1 MAAAATR
8 TPSRSSTHKAAGA
21 LLAHGRTRTDAP
33 ASPGANVCT
42 QQARKNGHGQHR
54 AGRAKV
60 KRTTRSADPGG
71 RCAAKSRRN
80 RSAQRKSPC
89 EAVRTA
95 ASRVPRQTDGIPCAA
110 PNGRHPA
117 RRGQASPESPPETH
131 ISPLPRA
138 RNSRVAGVCSACL
151 HNLIYITNFIN
162 VNIPNLQLFFRT
174 FGCHNILSITANQAA
189 SHAMRRIYIIQ
200 FT

>member
-89 EAVRTA
+89 TWCAQ
-95 ASRVPRQTDGIPCAA
+95 SGIPRTA

-138 RNSRVAGVCSACL
+138 RNSRGAGVCSTCL
-151 HNLIYITNFIN
+151 HNLIYVTNFIN
-162 VNIPNLQLFFRT
+162 VNIPNLQRFFRA
-174 FGCHNILSITANQAA
+174 FGCHNMLSITANRAA
-189 SHAMRRIYIIQ
+189 SHAMRHIYIIQ

>member
-33 ASPGANVCT
+33 ASPGANVYT
-42 QQARKNGHGQHR
+42 QRARKNGRTGSAEPDAPKSNGQRAAQIRADGARPNHAGIGLRSGNLPAHGVHEAAFR
-54 AGRAKV
+54 APHQ
-60 KRTTRSADPGG
+60 S
-71 RCAAKSRRN
+71 
-80 RSAQRKSPC
+80 
-89 EAVRTA
+89 
-95 ASRVPRQTDGIPCAA
+95 DGIRRATVRRPLKALQKRIYLPC
-110 PNGRHPA
+110 PA
-117 RRGQASPESPPETH
+117 RIFSRG
-131 ISPLPRA
+131 
-138 RNSRVAGVCSACL
+138 AGVCSICL

-162 VNIPNLQLFFRT
+162 VNILNFQRFFRA
-174 FGCHNILSITANQAA
+174 FGCHNTLSITANRAA

>member
-8 TPSRSSTHKAAGA
+8 TPSRSSTRKAAGA

-33 ASPGANVCT
+33 AGPGANVCT

-80 RSAQRKSPC
+80 RSLPAHGVH
-89 EAVRTA
+89 EAAFRA
-95 ASRVPRQTDGIPCAA
+95 PHQTDGIRRAA
-110 PNGRHPA
+110 VRP
-117 RRGQASPESPPETH
+117 PESPPETH

-138 RNSRVAGVCSACL
+138 RNSRGAGVCSAYL
-151 HNLIYITNFIN
+151 HNLIYITNFISVN
-162 VNIPNLQLFFRT
+162 VPNLQRFFLA

-189 SHAMRRIYIIQ
+189 SHAMRRINIIQ